1 MNTGLIMLGSNE
13 NAANNLELAIEK
25 LSEHFDIEKTSTS
38 LITKP
43 VGNKYKS
50 NFHNIALKI
59 LSAETAEETKSIF
72 KQIELEMGRT
82 TDSKQKGEIPIDIDL
97 IFWNN
102 IQVHNDYDRFDFVQK
117 CIDEV
122 I

>member
-1 MNTGLIMLGSNE
+1 MNIGLIMLGSNTNAE
-13 NAANNLELAIEK
+13 NNIELAIEK
-25 LSEHFDIEKTSTS
+25 LSEHFDIERTSTM

-43 VGNKYKS
+43 IGKKYKS
-50 NFHNIALKI
+50 DFHNIALKI

-82 TDSKQKGEIPIDIDL
+82 TISKQKGEISIDIDL

-102 IQVHNDYDRFDFVQK
+102 IQVHNDYDKFDFVRK